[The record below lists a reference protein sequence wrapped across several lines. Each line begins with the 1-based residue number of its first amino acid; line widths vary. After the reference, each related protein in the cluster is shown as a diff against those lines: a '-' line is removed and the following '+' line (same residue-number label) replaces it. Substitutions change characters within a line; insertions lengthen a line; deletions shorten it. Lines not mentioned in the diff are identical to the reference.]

1 MTAPTLVYCYAP
13 KKAWEALLAL
23 GTPKLMLVDAAF
35 TPNQD
40 TNDFVNDIT
49 NEAAGT
55 GYTGSIGGLTLASPA
70 VSLDASTNT
79 IKITCTD
86 VSGISVP
93 CRWGVFNVW
102 TGTASTSPVLA
113 YTDFSQG
120 VGGNVTL
127 TSTTSL
133 STTGFLNAVVS

>member
-23 GTPKLMLVDAAF
+23 GTPKLFLADAAY

-40 TNDFVNDIT
+40 THDFVNDLT

-55 GYTGSIGGLTLASPA
+55 GYTGSVGGLTLVSPA
-70 VSLDASTNT
+70 VALDASTNT
-79 IKITCTD
+79 VKITANDIT
-86 VSGISVP
+86 GISVA

-102 TGTASTSPVLA
+102 TGSAATSPVLA

-120 VGGNVTL
+120 LGGNVTL
-127 TSTTSL
+127 TGTSSL
-133 STTGFLNAVVS
+133 STTGLLTAVVS